1 MAHRIA
7 VAILNWNGEKFLRQF
22 LPSVVENSH
31 DVADIIVIDNA
42 SKDQSLQILAT
53 DFPQVKVITLSHNY
67 GFAGGYNRG
76 LMGLDYEY
84 VVLLNSD
91 VEVTPNWI
99 QPVVSWMDR
108 TPQMAA
114 CQPKILDYHRK
125 EMFEYAGGAGGFI
138 DKDGFAFCAGRIF
151 YEFEADHNQFNTN
164 AEVFWASGA
173 AMFIRF
179 QNWKEVAGLDEDFFA
194 HMEEIDLCWRLKN
207 RGYSIGACRESI
219 VYHYGGG
226 TLDRQ
231 SSFKTYLNFRNSLY
245 LIVKNER
252 SGQLGLKVVRRLLLD
267 GIAGVRFL
275 FEGKWSHCFAVL
287 RAHFSFYKRLIAVL
301 DKRRRELRYGS
312 TPNTTGRLKR
322 SIVWLFFAKNV
333 KSVSQLAAEDFM

>member
-1 MAHRIA
+1 MTQRIA

-22 LPSVVENSH
+22 LPSVIEHSSH
-31 DVADIIVIDNA
+31 IADVIVIDNA
-42 SKDQSLQILAT
+42 STDGSVDVLAKE
-53 DFPQVKVITLSHNY
+53 FPSVQVVRLSHNY

-76 LMGLDYEY
+76 LMGLQYEY

-91 VEVTPNWI
+91 VEVTANWI
-99 QPVVSWMDR
+99 EPVLEYMDQH
-108 TPQMAA
+108 PDMAA
-114 CQPKILDYHRK
+114 CQPKILDFHNK
-125 EMFEYAGGAGGFI
+125 TMFEYAGGAGGFM

-151 YEFEADHNQFNTN
+151 YEFEEDLGQFNTN
-164 AEVFWASGA
+164 EEVFWASGA
-173 AMFIRF
+173 AMFIRLERW
-179 QNWKEVAGLDEDFFA
+179 QEVTGLDEDFFA

-207 RGYSIGACRESI
+207 RGYKIGACRQSS

-252 SGQLGLKVVRRLLLD
+252 MGILFLKVLRRLLLD
-267 GIAGVRFL
+267 GVAGVRFV
-275 FEGKWSHCFAVL
+275 FEGKFSHCWAVI

-301 DKRRRELRYGS
+301 DKRRREMSYGS
-312 TPNTTGRLKR
+312 NPNLTGRLNR
-322 SIVWLFFAKNV
+322 SIVWLFFARRV
-333 KSVSQLAAEDFM
+333 KSVSQLDRADFM